1 MIEIHFDIF
10 TTLILS
16 IILFICG
23 NFLKSKLK
31 VLDKL
36 CIPSPVIGGLV
47 FSIVTFFLR
56 LSGILKITMNTYLM
70 DYLILLFFA
79 TLGLSISVSLIKKGG
94 KLLIKYWLVCGVL
107 AFSQNVLAVFLSKI
121 VNIDPLLSIMCGS
134 ISMEGGHGSSAAFGI
149 TIESLGIENAVST
162 GITAS
167 TFGLILAGILGG
179 NVGKYLI
186 NKYKLKPL
194 HKNESFNL
202 SYSNNMFLRSNNL
215 SLYFLL
221 EQMLVLLLCVS
232 FGKLV
237 SYIFTDVT
245 NILIPSMTGCIL
257 VAFLFRNINDRFYF
271 IKLDFN
277 LIDFFGEIF
286 LGIFLTMA
294 LMSIDLF
301 KLSDLFVPIVI
312 IVLVQGIFMIFF
324 SIFFAFKVLG
334 KDFDASIM
342 IAGLVGHGL
351 GATPVALANMNTLCK
366 KYGYSENAF
375 LIVPL
380 VAAFLL
386 DIFSMPIIIFF
397 INILS

>member
-1 MIEIHFDIF
+1 MIEVNFDIF

-16 IILFICG
+16 IVLFIFG

-31 VLDKL
+31 ILDKL
-36 CIPSPVIGGLV
+36 CIPSPVIGGLA
-47 FSIVTFFLR
+47 FSIVTFLLR
-56 LSGILKITMNTYLM
+56 LFGILKITMNTYLM

-79 TLGLSISVSLIKKGG
+79 TLGLSISVSLIKEGG
-94 KLLIKYWLVCGVL
+94 KLLIKYWLICGVL

-121 VNIDPLLSIMCGS
+121 VNIPPLLSIMCGS
-134 ISMEGGHGSSAAFGI
+134 ISMEGGHGSSAAFGL

-186 NKYKLKPL
+186 NKYKLKPS

-202 SYSNNMFLRSNNL
+202 SYSNNIFLRSNNL

-221 EQMLVLLLCVS
+221 EQMLILLLCVS

-237 SYIFTDVT
+237 SYIFTDIT

-271 IKLDFN
+271 MKLDFN

-312 IVLVQGIFMIFF
+312 IVFFQGVFIIFF
-324 SIFFAFKVLG
+324 SKN
-334 KDFDASIM
+334 FDSSVM

-380 VAAFLL
+380 VAGFLL